1 MAYKRR
7 PWTLL
12 PHGQLTKIEDN
23 LWAVENNIPGARFPR
38 RMSIIRLKNSSLLFF
53 HAIPIDDTTIAEIKS
68 LGYPEFLVIG
78 HDQHA
83 MDAEAFREKLGLKAY
98 CPKDC
103 EAKSRERV
111 EISGTLSDIPHD
123 DSIDI
128 LSLPG
133 TKHGEAAIVVKSPN
147 GHVSLLVSDVIMN
160 VPKEEAGLP
169 FRIFGFTGGPKIV
182 PAFRRLFV
190 KDKDSVKKALNEW
203 ANTPGLSRLVPFHGH
218 IIETNAAAAVRGAAA
233 AL

>member
-1 MAYKRR
+1 
-7 PWTLL
+7 
-12 PHGQLTKIEDN
+12 
-23 LWAVENNIPGARFPR
+23 
-38 RMSIIRLKNSSLLFF
+38 MSIIRLKNSSLLFF